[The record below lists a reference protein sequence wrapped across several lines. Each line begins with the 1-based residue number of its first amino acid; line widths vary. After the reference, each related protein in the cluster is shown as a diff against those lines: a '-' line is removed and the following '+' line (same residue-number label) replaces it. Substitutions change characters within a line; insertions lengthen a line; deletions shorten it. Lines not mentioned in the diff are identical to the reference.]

1 MHNLETDEE
10 KKAIEIAI
18 RKSYRNLNNL
28 LTQISIA
35 EKSVKNAQ
43 LTYDL
48 NAERYRN
55 GELTGMEMTQF
66 PTQLSNQKMSY
77 VSTIIDYKKELLNLK
92 ILTLYDFEN
101 DKAIIPL
108 SVVPTTEK

>member
-1 MHNLETDEE
+1 
-10 KKAIEIAI
+10 
-18 RKSYRNLNNL
+18 
-28 LTQISIA
+28 
-35 EKSVKNAQ
+35 
-43 LTYDL
+43 
-48 NAERYRN
+48 
-55 GELTGMEMTQF
+55 MEMNQF
-66 PTQLSNQKMSY
+66 QTQLSNKKMSY